1 MDERTLKVVEY
12 YKIIA
17 MLESYA
23 QSEMGKEIVRSL
35 RPVADKEKVAELL
48 EETSEA
54 ESIIATEGYGFVSS
68 FPDIRLQLK
77 KAAIGSVLTPGEL
90 LKVAQVLSQIS
101 SVTRRMNEY
110 KRRPDLRIVPAL
122 VGGMMPQPELLG
134 SINRCIESE
143 DIISDNAS
151 PALADLRRR
160 IARANDR
167 IRERLNSFLHSPQ
180 TLKYL
185 QEPIVTIR
193 NDRYVIPV
201 KQEYRT
207 NVPGIIHD
215 QSSSGATLFIEPVS
229 VVEANNEV
237 RQLKL
242 KEEEEIRR
250 ILAELTAR
258 TAQVAD
264 SILDSMEIMAK
275 LDFIFAKGAF
285 SRALRGISPKLADSP
300 SFRIVR
306 GRHPLIDKDEVV
318 PVSFELGKD
327 FNILVITGPNTGGKT
342 VTLKTAGLFVLMAQ
356 SGLHLPADFGTEMGI
371 FYNVFADI
379 GDEQSIEQSL
389 STFSSHMTN
398 IVRILDEAG
407 PGDLVLFDELGAG
420 TDPTEGAAL
429 AMSILDWLN
438 ARGIMAMATTH
449 YSELKVYALTRD
461 GVENASME
469 FNIETLKPTYR
480 LLTGIPGKS
489 NAFEI
494 SRRLGL
500 NSQLIENAKQ
510 YLSKEDIRFEDVL
523 QGIEKSRVEAEQERI
538 KAREYLEEIDRLK
551 AEYKAALE
559 KFEENK
565 SKLLDKAREE
575 ARSIIRDARAHAESI
590 IAELRDAAR
599 EQDAKEINRA
609 IELSRKKLK
618 DTQEELERKQKMP
631 GRSLSKPPKD
641 LQLGETVHIVSLD
654 QKGQVLSL
662 PDANGNVAVQAGIM
676 KINVHISD
684 LRRTE
689 EDKPKQ
695 PKTGR
700 AVNLRMPSISPE
712 LDLRGQSAEDAML
725 NTDRY
730 LDEAFLAGLKEVTL
744 IHGKGTGVLRNAIQ
758 QLLRNHPHVD
768 SFRLGK
774 FGEGESGVT
783 VVVLK

>member
-1 MDERTLKVVEY
+1 MDERTLKVLEY
-12 YKIIA
+12 YKITA

-23 QSEMGKEIVRSL
+23 QSELGKELVRSL
-35 RPVADKEKVAELL
+35 RPVADREKVIELL

-54 ESIIATEGYGFVSS
+54 ESIIAAEGYGFVSS

-77 KAAIGSVLTPGEL
+77 RAAIGSVLTPGEL
-90 LKVAQVLSQIS
+90 LRVAEVLAQIS

-110 KRRPDLRIVPAL
+110 KRRPGLRIIPSL
-122 VGGMMPQPELLG
+122 VGALTPQPELLR

-143 DIISDNAS
+143 DVISDNAS
-151 PALADLRRR
+151 PVLADLRRQ

-201 KQEYRT
+201 KQEYRS
-207 NVPGIIHD
+207 NIPGIIHD

-250 ILAELTAR
+250 ILAELTAMV
-258 TAQVAD
+258 AQVTD
-264 SILDSMEIMAK
+264 PILTSLEILAK

-285 SRALRGISPKLADSP
+285 SRTLRGVCPKIADRP
-300 SFRIVR
+300 SFRIVK

-318 PVSFELGKD
+318 PVSFELGKG

-356 SGLHLPADFGTEMGI
+356 SGLHLPADFGTETGI
-371 FYNVFADI
+371 FNDVFADI

-398 IVRILDEAG
+398 IVRILEQAG
-407 PGDLVLFDELGAG
+407 PGDLLLFDELGAG
-420 TDPTEGAAL
+420 TDPIEGAAL

-438 ARGIMAMATTH
+438 SRGIRAMATTH

-469 FNIETLKPTYR
+469 FDVETLKPTYR
-480 LLTGIPGKS
+480 LLIGIPGKS

-500 NSQLIENAKQ
+500 NIHLIENARQ
-510 YLSKEDIRFEDVL
+510 YLSKENIRFEDVL
-523 QGIEKSRVEAEQERI
+523 QGIEKSRVEAEQERL
-538 KAREYLEEIDRLK
+538 KAREYLEEADRLK
-551 AEYKAALE
+551 AAYKAALD

-565 SKLLDKAREE
+565 SKLLEKARDE
-575 ARSIIRDARAHAESI
+575 ARSIIRDARANAESI
-590 IAELRDAAR
+590 IAELREAAR
-599 EQDAKEINRA
+599 ELDAKELNRA
-609 IELSRKKLK
+609 IEQSRKKLK
-618 DTQEELERKQKMP
+618 DTQEELEQKP
-631 GRSLSKPPKD
+631 KKPRSVAKPPKD

-689 EDKPKQ
+689 DDKPRQ
-695 PKTGR
+695 VKTGR

-712 LDLRGQSAEDAML
+712 LDLRGQNAEDAML

-783 VVVLK
+783 VVELK